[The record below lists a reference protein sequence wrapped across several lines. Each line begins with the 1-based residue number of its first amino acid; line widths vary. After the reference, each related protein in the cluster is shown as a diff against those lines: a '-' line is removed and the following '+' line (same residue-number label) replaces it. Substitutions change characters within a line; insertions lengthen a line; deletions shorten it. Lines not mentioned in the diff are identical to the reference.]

1 MSTLR
6 RPTRYALGLLAV
18 AGAVGCCL
26 LVGALGLD
34 RVDGAA
40 RDLVVALAWA
50 TGLAATVL
58 AVAAAQEHTDPD
70 DDPRYLETIV
80 HGFVDEWRR

>member
-1 MSTLR
+1 
-6 RPTRYALGLLAV
+6 
-18 AGAVGCCL
+18 
-26 LVGALGLD
+26 
-34 RVDGAA
+34 
-40 RDLVVALAWA
+40 VVALAWA